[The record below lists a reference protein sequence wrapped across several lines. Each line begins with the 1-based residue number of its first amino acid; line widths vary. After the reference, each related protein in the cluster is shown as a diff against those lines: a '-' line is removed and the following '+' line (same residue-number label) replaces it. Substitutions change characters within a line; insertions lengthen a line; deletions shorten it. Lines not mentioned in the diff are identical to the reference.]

1 MKKQKRWQ
9 FALIAVVVILTIYN
23 ILPTISFYAR
33 PLKSPIGEKEATT
46 VAKGAMERVNALEDE
61 ALSWIKS
68 YNKLLKL
75 NATSVTLD
83 ADNPQLI
90 HVEYGTVEDANAM
103 RNRLPRAGALIPF
116 IPAQLALVPHE
127 KETES
132 STVTI
137 QRNIPIHFDKAQ
149 AEEYFKFTK
158 KRDDTGAIAPLYH
171 EIVDDRLMQLG
182 LAVGGIS
189 ENAQYM
195 ETALHHQGNPRIG
208 EFFQVLTQNVLTYAK
223 VFGESSPMAK
233 RYYATLTQGEIDNRR
248 ATVAQFTASLENYR
262 DRIKLDRITF
272 ENKEVKARETGGFL
286 ESQETQQLDYL
297 RSREDHLTSAIG
309 ILKRQAAAF
318 ASGPAPWTYAQ
329 LKQDLA
335 QSASIPKQVQELGIS
350 QSQRPRFS
358 SLEAVPYLE
367 DRGDAEGVKDGNAG
381 AGKNQLLSLFGYEN
395 GIQTL
400 DASRKSPLIKSII
413 IDWNNETINLE
424 LHQDVFSYKKE
435 LERSKS
441 YLSDSL
447 DQLIYNEIA
456 RISRETGEE
465 LKPNLHAFSIELSD
479 LTNSSSLLVMNLG
492 AIAKQQSQQLLH
504 LLKTE
509 WTPSHPDLKRSAFPI
524 YDYETFKNL
533 PPRAQKIGLVI
544 YSPAQFEG
552 EPPAGFRRNS
562 VYVIAKGTQE
572 ILNKLSSHPD
582 SKEAQAFMKD
592 FGQLRTLLHNNGFGG
607 YPGTTYPLSAAF
619 AKDFIFEAE
628 DFYHTVLNA
637 TRENFH
643 VHGTRKFATLE
654 FTNAEQRILSLN
666 RIETEQHES
675 LLKWRD
681 EYQTAQ
687 VSTDLHAKHDVPA
700 PTKNPLWSN
709 LALSARKYFRGDE
722 RKILHWGLD
731 LSGGKTV
738 QIQLR
743 DANNKVV
750 TNDADIKQGIDEL
763 YQRVNKM
770 GVSEVS
776 IRQEGS
782 NITLDFPSAQGL
794 SAADLVKASSMYF
807 HVVNEK
813 FTGNNQDL
821 APAIHQFLQG
831 VWNEA
836 VVTNRK
842 DVESL
847 NQIAW
852 KHLYGDTMDTEM
864 AQPVSEAA
872 KILYSQGLRLA
883 SSNNEGSTSQFND
896 GLSKIAVFRGD
907 NYADWQGQPYPLLI
921 VMKNYALEGSN
932 LTNVHAGYDPSQ
944 GNFLAFNVK
953 GSQTFSDGQ
962 KINPRNELYTWT
974 SPFSKEK
981 IQGTPLSK
989 FSKGNGWR
997 MATIL
1002 NGSIVNTAAISSPLR
1017 DNVSISGKFTQREVN
1032 RLEAD
1037 LKAGSLSFAPHILSE
1052 KNVSPELGLKDRT
1065 MGIIATILALVLV
1078 ICVMV
1083 GYYRFAGVIASVAVL
1098 FNLLII
1104 WGTLQNISAT
1114 VTLAGIAGIILTV
1127 GMAVDANVLVFER
1140 IREEFSVSGRIA
1152 SAVHAG
1158 YKKAFSAILD
1168 SNVTTIIAALIL
1180 LQFDS
1185 GPIKGFAVTLIIGI
1199 ASSMFTAL
1207 FLTRYF
1213 FSRWVQNPKNKALK
1227 MANLIKKTHIDFLKR
1242 GKICLYSVIALALV
1256 GGYLL
1261 VSQRSSMFGMD
1272 FTGGYT
1278 VSLEVEAKKDPDYK
1292 DSVQKALIA
1301 AGISAQDFQVRS
1313 LSPSNNLKILLG
1325 RGLDQSGKP
1334 FYKMPLEVENRGAAY
1349 AYQNNPRLV
1358 WLVDALEK
1366 EGIAISSESLKKLD
1380 SSWTSISGQ
1389 MSNAMRN
1396 NALLGLSIAL
1406 LCILAYIT
1414 FRFEFKYAI
1423 SATLGLAIDV
1433 AVTIALMSILHALGV
1448 PIQIDLNTIAALM
1461 TIIGYSLNDT
1471 IIIFDRIREDLKQMR
1486 KHSFKDVVNHALNV
1500 TLSRTVMTSGTTLVV
1515 LLALLFLGGSAI
1527 FGLSLV
1533 MVIGVVFGTF
1543 SSLFVAAP
1551 LLLMFHKKEK
1561 AKNGKSAMYEN

>member
-23 ILPTISFYAR
+23 ILPTINFYTR
-33 PLKSPIGEKEATT
+33 PLKSPIEEKQAT
-46 VAKGAMERVNALEDE
+46 VIAKGAMERVNTLEGDALD
-61 ALSWIKS
+61 WIKS

-75 NATSVTLD
+75 KGASVSLD

-90 HVEYGTVEDANAM
+90 HVEYGSVEDANVM
-103 RNRLPRAGALIPF
+103 RSKLPRAGSLIPF
-116 IPAQLALVPHE
+116 VPAQLSLIPHE
-127 KETES
+127 KEVES

-137 QRNIPIHFDKAQ
+137 QRNIPIHFDTSKSQ
-149 AEEYFKFTK
+149 EYFKFTK
-158 KRDDTGAIAPLYH
+158 KQDVTGAITPLYRD
-171 EIVDDRLMQLG
+171 IVDDRLMQLG

-195 ETALHHQGNPRIG
+195 ETALHHPENPRVG
-208 EFFQVLTQNVLTYAK
+208 EFFQVLTQNILTYAK
-223 VFGESSPMAK
+223 VFGESSPIAK
-233 RYYATLTQGEIDNRR
+233 RYYATLTQGANENRR
-248 ATVAQFTASLENYR
+248 ATVNTFTSALESYR
-262 DRIKLDRITF
+262 DQIRLSRIALEDKEGKL
-272 ENKEVKARETGGFL
+272 RETGGFL
-286 ESQETQQLDYL
+286 ESNEQQQLDYL
-297 RSREDHLTSAIG
+297 RSREEHLASAIG
-309 ILKRQAAAF
+309 ILKRQTAAF
-318 ASGPAPWTYAQ
+318 ASGPTPWTYAA
-329 LKQDLA
+329 LKKDLT
-335 QSASIPKQVQELGIS
+335 QSTSKGS
-350 QSQRPRFS
+350 T
-358 SLEAVPYLE
+358 
-367 DRGDAEGVKDGNAG
+367 
-381 AGKNQLLSLFGYEN
+381 
-395 GIQTL
+395 QTL
-400 DASRKSPLIKSII
+400 DAQGKSPLIKSIV
-413 IDWNNETINLE
+413 IDWNNEKIHLE
-424 LHQDVFSYKKE
+424 LHQDILSYKKE
-435 LERSKS
+435 LEQSKS
-441 YLSDSL
+441 YLSDPL

-465 LKPNLHAFSIELSD
+465 LKPALHAFSIELSD
-479 LTNSSSLLVMNLG
+479 LTNSGSLLVMDLG
-492 AIAKQQSQQLLH
+492 AIAKQQGEQLLH

-509 WTPSHPDLKRSAFPI
+509 WNPSHPDLKRSAFPI
-524 YDYETFKNL
+524 YDYQTFKNL
-533 PPRAQKIGLVI
+533 PPRAQKIGLVV
-544 YSPAQFEG
+544 YSPAEFEG
-552 EPPAGFRRNS
+552 EPPVGFRRNS

-582 SKEAQAFMKD
+582 SPEAAAFMKD

-607 YPGTTYPLSAAF
+607 YPGTTYPLGASF
-619 AKDFIFEAE
+619 AKDFVFEAE

-654 FTNAEQRILSLN
+654 FTNVEQRILALN
-666 RIETEQHES
+666 RIETEEHES

-687 VSTDLHAKHDVPA
+687 VSTDLHAKYDVPT

-709 LALSARKYFRGDE
+709 LSLSARKYFRGDE

-794 SAADLVKASSMYF
+794 SASDLVKASSMYF

-813 FTGNNQDL
+813 FTTNNQDL

-842 DVESL
+842 DVESI

-864 AQPVSEAA
+864 AQPISEAA
-872 KILYSQGLRLA
+872 KTLYSQGLRLA
-883 SSNNEGSTSQFND
+883 SPNDERASSQFND
-896 GLSKIAVFRGD
+896 ATSKIAIFRGD

-921 VMKNYALEGSN
+921 VLKNYALEGSN

-953 GSQTFSDGQ
+953 GSQTLSNGQ
-962 KINPRNELYTWT
+962 KLNPRNELYTWT
-974 SPFSKEK
+974 APFSKEK
-981 IQGTPLSK
+981 VQGTPLSK

-1002 NGSIVNTAAISSPLR
+1002 NGSVVNTAAIASPLR
-1017 DNVSISGKFTQREVN
+1017 DSVSISGSFTQREVN

-1065 MGIIATILALVLV
+1065 MGIIATILALALV

-1083 GYYRFAGVIASVAVL
+1083 GYYRFAGVIASIAVL

-1104 WGTLQNISAT
+1104 WATLQNISAT

-1140 IREEFSVSGRIA
+1140 IREEFSASGRIA

-1213 FSRWVQNPKNKALK
+1213 FSKWVQNPKNKTLK

-1261 VSQRSSMFGMD
+1261 VSQRSSMLGMD
-1272 FTGGYT
+1272 FTGGYAL
-1278 VSLEVEAKKDPDYK
+1278 SLEVEAKQDENYK
-1292 DSVQKALIA
+1292 ESVQKALIA
-1301 AGISAQDFQVRS
+1301 AGASAQDFQIRS

-1325 RGLDQSGKP
+1325 RNLDQAGKP
-1334 FYKMPLEVENRGAAY
+1334 FYNMPLEVENRGAAY

-1358 WLVDALEK
+1358 WLVSALDK
-1366 EGIAISSESLKKLD
+1366 EGIAIPSESLKKLD

-1396 NALLGLSIAL
+1396 NAILGLSIAL

-1433 AVTIALMSILHALGV
+1433 AVTIALMSILHALGTPV
-1448 PIQIDLNTIAALM
+1448 QIDLNTIAALM

-1471 IIIFDRIREDLKQMR
+1471 IIIFDRIREDLKHMR

-1551 LLLMFHKKEK
+1551 LLLVFHKKEK
-1561 AKNGKSAMYEN
+1561 AKNEKSAMYEN